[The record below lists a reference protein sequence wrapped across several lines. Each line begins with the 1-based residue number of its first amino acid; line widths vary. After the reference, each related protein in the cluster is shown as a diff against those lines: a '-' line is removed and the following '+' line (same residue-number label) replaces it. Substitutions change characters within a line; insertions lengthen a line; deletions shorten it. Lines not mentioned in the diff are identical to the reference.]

1 MIGEGNMGNCREISA
16 QYQIANALA
25 AQSLQK
31 DKKQILPV
39 CPASVNALVDDR
51 MVSHWEDLGE
61 LVIPVNLIVGVAR
74 TSDQVN
80 HYTSE
85 FLPIPAPNSKFAEH
99 WMRIYEVFYLHEVNS
114 NVIKCYEYLGK
125 FYVADG
131 LKRVS
136 VAKFLSVSTMRAQVV
151 RILPIRKDTRE
162 AQQYFDFLFQYRLTH
177 LYQLQFTQPG
187 FFEQL
192 QSALGNGPSYRW
204 SEGDRSRFLM
214 HWNTIEEAFRK
225 AYGGLLRLTTADALV
240 VLMRKYSYEQILQME
255 SWVLA
260 RIFQALWKELY
271 ALSFPNLAVVGLRQA
286 VPYPQTA

>member
-1 MIGEGNMGNCREISA
+1 MDHLREPYA
-16 QYQIANALA
+16 KYQIANALA

-31 DKKQILPV
+31 DKHQILPV
-39 CPASVNALVDDR
+39 CPASVNALMDDR
-51 MVSHWEDLGE
+51 LVSNRVDLGE
-61 LVIPVNLIVGVAR
+61 LVIPVNLIIGVAK

-99 WMRIYEVFYLHEVNS
+99 CMRIYEVFYLHEVNS

-151 RILPIRKDTRE
+151 RILPIRTDTRE
-162 AQQYFDFLFQYRLTH
+162 AQQYFDFLFQYRLTQ
-177 LYQLQFTQPG
+177 LYQIQFTQPG

-260 RIFQALWKELY
+260 RIFQASWKELY

>member
-1 MIGEGNMGNCREISA
+1 MDHLREPYA
-16 QYQIANALA
+16 KYQIANTLA
-25 AQSLQK
+25 AQGLKK
-31 DKKQILPV
+31 DKKQVLPV

-51 MVSHWEDLGE
+51 MVSHREDLGE

-85 FLPIPAPNSKFAEH
+85 FLPIPAPNSRFAEH

-136 VAKFLSVSTMRAQVV
+136 IAKTLGISTMRAQVI
-151 RILPIRKDTRE
+151 RILPIRTDTKE
-162 AQQYFDFLFQYRLTH
+162 VQQYFDFLFQYRLTH

-204 SEGDRSRFLM
+204 SEGDRSRFLKQ
-214 HWNTIEEAFRK
+214 WNTIEEAFRK
-225 AYGGLLRLTTADALV
+225 SYGGLLRLTTADALV

-260 RIFQALWKELY
+260 RIFQASWKELY

>member
-1 MIGEGNMGNCREISA
+1 MGNCREISA

-25 AQSLQK
+25 TQSLQK
-31 DKKQILPV
+31 DKHQILPV
-39 CPASVNALVDDR
+39 CPASVNALMDDR
-51 MVSHWEDLGE
+51 LVSNRVDLGE
-61 LVIPVNLIVGVAR
+61 LAIPVNLIVGVAN

-99 WMRIYEVFYLHEVNS
+99 WMRIYEVFYLQEVDLNA
-114 NVIKCYEYLGK
+114 IKCYEYLGK

-136 VAKFLSVSTMRAQVV
+136 IAKTLGISTMRAQVI
-151 RILPIRKDTRE
+151 RILPIRTDTKE
-162 AQQYFDFLFQYRLTH
+162 VQQYFDFLFQYRLTH

-260 RIFQALWKELY
+260 RIFQASWKELY

>member
-1 MIGEGNMGNCREISA
+1 MDHLREPYA
-16 QYQIANALA
+16 KYQIANALA

-31 DKKQILPV
+31 DKHQILPV
-39 CPASVNALVDDR
+39 CPASVNALMDDR
-51 MVSHWEDLGE
+51 LVSNRVDLGE
-61 LVIPVNLIVGVAR
+61 LAIPVNLIVGVAK
-74 TSDQVN
+74 TSDQVY

-151 RILPIRKDTRE
+151 RILPIRTDTRE

-214 HWNTIEEAFRK
+214 NWNTIEEAFRK

-260 RIFQALWKELY
+260 RIFQASWKELY

>member
-1 MIGEGNMGNCREISA
+1 
-16 QYQIANALA
+16 
-25 AQSLQK
+25 
-31 DKKQILPV
+31 
-39 CPASVNALVDDR
+39 
-51 MVSHWEDLGE
+51 
-61 LVIPVNLIVGVAR
+61 
-74 TSDQVN
+74 
-80 HYTSE
+80 
-85 FLPIPAPNSKFAEH
+85 
-99 WMRIYEVFYLHEVNS
+99 
-114 NVIKCYEYLGK
+114 
-125 FYVADG
+125 
-131 LKRVS
+131 
-136 VAKFLSVSTMRAQVV
+136 MRAQVV
-151 RILPIRKDTRE
+151 RILPIRTDTRE

-260 RIFQALWKELY
+260 RIFQASWKELY